1 MLNRLVHRP
10 NSRRCWQAIAIVAL
24 IGLSA
29 SLVQAADEEPLT
41 ERQKIIHVL
50 NRLGYGPRP
59 GDVERIEKMGLQAY
73 IRQQLHPEGID
84 DTALRSEL
92 ARFDILTMSESAL
105 FEDFRDQ
112 QQQNKQ
118 RKIQQADK
126 IKQADAEKTNA
137 APEMISA
144 ATMYAAEAVAATNA
158 ATAVKNQ
165 PALLKGARGDQEGP
179 RTSQIAVAE
188 LQNAKIISA
197 VESPRQLYEVLVD
210 FWSNHF
216 NIDVRKGPCR
226 VLKVVDERD
235 VIRPHVLGKFR
246 DLLGAS
252 AKSPAMLHYLDNFQN
267 SAPREISPNEQ
278 RRRQQYLQQQNPG
291 APVETVD
298 NKPKQ
303 VGGINENYAREIMEL
318 HTLGVDGGYTQKD
331 VQEVARCFTGWG
343 VDPQTGEFAFQPR
356 RHDDG
361 SKMVLGHLIPANG
374 GIKDGERVLDILASH
389 PSTAKFISTELCR
402 RLVMDDPPPALV
414 DRIAN
419 VFTETDGDLRQVVQA
434 IIYSPEFFS
443 PQAYRAKIKSP
454 FEFAVSAVR
463 ATGRTI
469 VTPDFPPMNRLLAME
484 SATTFGRGGN
494 GLANSKRQSL
504 DLAVMEMGEP
514 LFAYQAPTGY
524 TEDSRKWVNAGALI
538 ARMNFALALSERKVI
553 DVSPASTNLVRGI
566 DSDKPDEVLDQ
577 LNNSLLHGEM
587 ATSTRA
593 TLEKHIAKK
602 DPDDSSTVNIPE
614 LTALVLGSP
623 EFQRH

>member
-1 MLNRLVHRP
+1 MLNRLVRRP
-10 NSRRCWQAIAIVAL
+10 NSRRRWQAGAIVAL

-29 SLVQAADEEPLT
+29 SFVQAADEEPLT
-41 ERQKIIHVL
+41 DRQKIIHVL

-59 GDVERIEKMGLQAY
+59 GDVERVEKMGLQAY
-73 IRQQLHPEGID
+73 IRQQLHPESID
-84 DTALRSEL
+84 DSALRSEL
-92 ARFDILTMSESAL
+92 ARFDILTMSESEL
-105 FEDFRDQ
+105 FEDFRDEQ
-112 QQQNKQ
+112 QANKQ
-118 RKIQQADK
+118 RKIE
-126 IKQADAEKTNA
+126 QADAEKK
-137 APEMISA
+137 SA
-144 ATMYAAEAVAATNA
+144 AAMSDSSTNSMNA
-158 ATAVKNQ
+158 QTET
-165 PALLKGARGDQEGP
+165 PAPAKRSRREEGP
-179 RTSQIAVAE
+179 RRSVIAVAE
-188 LQNAKIISA
+188 LQDAKIISA
-197 VESPRQLYEVLVD
+197 IDSPRQLYEVLVD
-210 FWSNHF
+210 FWNNHF
-216 NIDVRKGPCR
+216 NIDVHKGPCR
-226 VLKVVDERD
+226 VLKVADDRD

-267 SAPREISPNEQ
+267 AAPRQMSPNEQ
-278 RRRQQYLQQQNPG
+278 RRRQQYIQQQNPG
-291 APVETVD
+291 APVEPVD

-361 SKMVLGHLIPANG
+361 SKFVLGHFIPANG

-402 RLVMDDPPPALV
+402 RLVTDDPPPALV

-443 PQAYRAKIKSP
+443 PQVYRAKIKSP

-469 VTPDFPPMNRLLAME
+469 VDNDVIPMNSRLAIE
-484 SATTFGRGGN
+484 AGATFGRGMDRI
-494 GLANSKRQSL
+494 ANAKRQSL
-504 DLAVMEMGEP
+504 DIAVIEMGEP

-538 ARMNFALALSERKVI
+538 ARMNFALALSEHKVI
-553 DVSPASTNLVRGI
+553 NVSSASTNLTRGV

-577 LNNSLLHGEM
+577 LNEALLHGEM
-587 ATSTRA
+587 APTTRA
-593 TLEKHIAKK
+593 TLEKHIANK